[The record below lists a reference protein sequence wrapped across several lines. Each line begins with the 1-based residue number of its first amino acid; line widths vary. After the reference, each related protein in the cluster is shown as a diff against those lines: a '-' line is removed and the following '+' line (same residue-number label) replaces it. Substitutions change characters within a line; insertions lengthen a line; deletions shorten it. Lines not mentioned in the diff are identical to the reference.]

1 MLFNSIVTR
10 INTVKQAIEKAYEV
24 LSTENDSIIKQ
35 FSNYEN
41 EITKL
46 KAMKFD
52 EQMVYHNTSQNKPS
66 FSSIVKRQPNLI
78 PEQPSFKS
86 NSNVIMIVPKND
98 ATLSPRALEIDIKK
112 RFKPS
117 EHNIKINKTFS
128 TAKGLGLKNTL
139 MRTNVMSTNLNQ
151 LSQLSSSM
159 GSTKQSLIW
168 KKSWM

>member
-1 MLFNSIVTR
+1 LLRELKNANGNTR

-112 RFKPS
+112 KFKPS

-151 LSQLSSSM
+151 LSQL
-159 GSTKQSLIW
+159 
-168 KKSWM
+168 